1 MEGNWMPTGLV
12 ASRVPH
18 PPVPA
23 TLLRQEGTPPMGVGG
38 PSVGLG
44 PHGGA
49 VLLPREVTADLLG
62 PHQYRCCPFTPR
74 STSLGDK
81 LSLS

>member
-1 MEGNWMPTGLV
+1 
-12 ASRVPH
+12 
-18 PPVPA
+18 
-23 TLLRQEGTPPMGVGG
+23 MGVGG
-38 PSVGLG
+38 PSVGFG
-44 PHGGA
+44 PHRGA

-62 PHQYRCCPFTPR
+62 PRQYRCCPFTPQ

>member
-1 MEGNWMPTGLV
+1 
-12 ASRVPH
+12 
-18 PPVPA
+18 
-23 TLLRQEGTPPMGVGG
+23 MGVGG

-62 PHQYRCCPFTPR
+62 PHKYRCCPFTPR
-74 STSLGDK
+74 STSLGDE